1 MRVGDFMAEKK
12 NTLLVRANVEIT
24 TDSMEAMMA
33 TAKKLGRKDTA
44 DLLAEMISKFL
55 LERDFESYLKNI
67 DNY

>member
-1 MRVGDFMAEKK
+1 MRVGDLMAEKK
-12 NTLLVRANVEIT
+12 NTLLIRANVEIT

-33 TAKKLGRKDTA
+33 SAKMLGRKDTA
-44 DLLAEMISKFL
+44 DLIAEMISKFL